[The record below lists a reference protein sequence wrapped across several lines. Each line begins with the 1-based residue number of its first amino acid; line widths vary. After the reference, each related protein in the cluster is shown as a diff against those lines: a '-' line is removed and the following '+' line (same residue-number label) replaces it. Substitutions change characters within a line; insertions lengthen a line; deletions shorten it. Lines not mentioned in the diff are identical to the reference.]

1 MIPNF
6 LVYFMQFL
14 LIELR
19 SRGPPSNQPHDPQ
32 SQTIFYFSHRTCM
45 RRYFFFPFKSI
56 FRWFA
61 YKLLLGH
68 SPNLFIFS
76 GPYKSRKDAVSSVF
90 ALENQWNKHPDAK
103 GLKDVLITLPR
114 RDSTLRS
121 PWALCMATNWQR
133 DKWGVA
139 SNNKLWTVENRKHQV
154 AGWSPCDSYFFC
166 TCEHH
171 ARQHV

>member
-1 MIPNF
+1 MGRATDGSSHSVFSVDVMDMFWMGVDSQNMWLWPFGFGPLQVKRYNRSLCPSVLCRACIAGTGSNKRKSRLYASF
-6 LVYFMQFL
+6 SHDSQFFGVFYAVFAF
-14 LIELR
+14 ELR

-68 SPNLFIFS
+68 SPSLFIFS

-90 ALENQWNKHPDAK
+90 ALENQ
-103 GLKDVLITLPR
+103 
-114 RDSTLRS
+114 
-121 PWALCMATNWQR
+121 
-133 DKWGVA
+133 
-139 SNNKLWTVENRKHQV
+139 
-154 AGWSPCDSYFFC
+154 
-166 TCEHH
+166 
-171 ARQHV
+171 

>member
-1 MIPNF
+1 MIWAGQQMAAATVSFRLFFDGCWQSKYVGLTIWFWTLQVKRYNRSLCLSVLCRACIAGIGSNKWKSRLYVFLFPMIPNF
-6 LVYFMQFL
+6 LNVFWFMQFL

-32 SQTIFYFSHRTCM
+32 SQTIFCFSHRTCM

-90 ALENQWNKHPDAK
+90 ALENQ
-103 GLKDVLITLPR
+103 
-114 RDSTLRS
+114 
-121 PWALCMATNWQR
+121 
-133 DKWGVA
+133 
-139 SNNKLWTVENRKHQV
+139 
-154 AGWSPCDSYFFC
+154 
-166 TCEHH
+166 
-171 ARQHV
+171 